1 MKKIITLS
9 LFAALFCAV
18 SCQHGLD
25 NGQDLSNG
33 LKVEAVISQFGDT
46 RVDYI
51 PQNSEEPYYI
61 DAFWHVGD
69 VVFGFDD
76 QGQKFDFTVESVAA
90 GVATLNIGSYVPGA
104 ATTLHAIYYPGK
116 SSTDLEGDSPNYS
129 LPVNLDAQS
138 GELDG
143 DSPVLMCATSAI
155 SAGSVS
161 FTFNSETAIIGVTR
175 FKLPADATITS
186 IELEG
191 VVTGGTIE
199 VDGGGSLVLT
209 PDGTRRSVTATG
221 SWATSGQICTTA
233 VYFASLPTADAYLV
247 LNATDDSANEY
258 ANVSTIAQKTI
269 EAGLYYYTEKILDAP
284 VAEVAGVNYGTIDE
298 AFAAANRATS
308 AVTITLLADC
318 ISAGMLSLNS
328 TASGTGAVTLDLNGR
343 TLTVTPTDTKGIEIA
358 GTRSLTVRDGAS
370 GGKIVSSAR
379 YMVYA
384 TGTAPGSP
392 IKQFILQSGSLNG
405 TYTGSNNS
413 TALHLITNNGNFE
426 ITGGSISA
434 TNTNYRGIYVGNNST
449 LDVNNLTVNTSAYCV
464 YVASGTINLDGG
476 TFNRTGT
483 YCVYTSEETSVAN
496 ISAGTY
502 TQTSSGNPLIYAG
515 KGEINVTGGYFE
527 AVNVRP
533 VNCEGTS
540 ASDGV
545 AYVTDGCFNK
555 PLMTEVLKDK
565 GANEYVNVHNTDGG
579 TSGTYPFTVSA
590 VSSTPKVADLAQD
603 PFTWDFGTIEGAMK
617 GADVRAKANGNSTVT
632 LTADCTASSTMS
644 VSAGNTYSVTLDLAG
659 YDITSTALGSAI
671 TTASNFVLTDSGA
684 TSGEINSTATALAV
698 TAGTATVNSGS
709 LYGATNAA
717 SVSSGASLTIIDGYF
732 YGNGAAD
739 ITGAGTVTVNGG
751 CFRYSPESWCPA
763 SAAVTSSSELFNTRT
778 YNYRVEYAAA
788 TVNGVGY
795 PTLAAAAEAAV
806 AYDGASETVTLQLQ
820 DDLEYNSVLNLTHAS
835 KPVVLDLNGHSL
847 STSAAP
853 FITSS
858 DTLTITDSQFN
869 PVEGTSIHGMITSS
883 QDSVILI
890 DTDNANL
897 TIRNCKIACTA
908 PDNEKLQD
916 GAAVV
921 QKATCT
927 VSIENAVIYTTNKV
941 TAVLCHK
948 GNLNISGENTEIACT
963 KEGGFPAV
971 STISGTNSVAGNSA
985 IIITGG
991 KFYSNIT
998 GATNRES
1005 HLSTVNLGY
1014 YYDNTKYQYTGTL
1027 KIQGGYFYA
1036 ANTSNHYS
1044 VRAKYLTRIPNITV
1058 EGGYYNT
1065 EPHNNITFPTG
1076 YEKQTLSPAATCRFN
1091 MIPGISGTDYS
1102 FGYTVGEVSIPE

>member
-61 DAFWHVGD
+61 DAVWHVGD
-69 VVFGFDD
+69 VIFGFDD

-90 GVATLNIGSYVPGA
+90 GVATLNVGSYVPGA

-191 VVTGGTIE
+191 VVTRGTIA

-221 SWATSGQICTTA
+221 SWATTGQICNTA

-318 ISAGMLSLNS
+318 S
-328 TASGTGAVTLDLNGR
+328 TAASLSIDSTQTGAVTLDLNGQ
-343 TLTVTPTDTKGIEIA
+343 TLTSTASTYGIWVRGA
-358 GTRSLTVRDGAS
+358 RSLTVRDGAG
-370 GGKIVSSAR
+370 GGKIASAAQ
-379 YMVYA
+379 YVIDV
-384 TGTAPGSP
+384 TGNAPDST
-392 IKQFILQSGSLNG
+392 IKHFTLQSGAINS
-405 TYTGSNNS
+405 TYSGSSNS
-413 TALHLITNNGNFE
+413 TALHLISNKGKFE
-426 ITGGSISA
+426 VTGGSISA
-434 TNTNYRGIYVGNNST
+434 TNSKFRGIYVGNGST
-449 LDVNNLTVNTSAYCV
+449 VNVNNFTVSTAGNCAT
-464 YVASGTINLDGG
+464 VAKGTLNLNGG
-476 TFNRTGT
+476 SFSREGD
-483 YCVYTSEETSVAN
+483 YCVYTSNAQSVVN
-496 ISAGTY
+496 IKGGTY
-502 TQTSSGNPLIYAG
+502 SQTTKASALIYADY
-515 KGEINVTGGYFE
+515 GEINVTGGCFN
-527 AVNVRP
+527 AVNIRP
-533 VNCEGTS
+533 VTS
-540 ASDGV
+540 ISGHSAV
-545 AYVTDGCFNK
+545 ARVTGGCFNK
-555 PLMTEVLKDK
+555 PLMNNVLTD
-565 GANEYVNVHNTDGG
+565 ANDLVYVNILNTENSTKED
-579 TSGTYPFTVSA
+579 YPFTVA
-590 VSSTPKVADLAQD
+590 NVSKVATL
-603 PFTWDFGTIEGAMK
+603 TESTNSWDFGNIEGAMK
-617 GADVRAKANGNSTVT
+617 GADVRATANGNSTVT
-632 LTADCTASSTMS
+632 LTDDCSAASTMS
-644 VSAGNTYSVTLDLAG
+644 VSAGNTFSVILDLDG
-659 YDITSTALGSAI
+659 HVVSSTASPAISTGS
-671 TTASNFVLTDSGA
+671 TFTLTDSDSDGEVA
-684 TSGEINSTATALAV
+684 TTGTVALAV
-698 TAGTATVNSGS
+698 TAGTATVNGGS

-751 CFRYSPESWCPA
+751 YFRYSPASWCPA

-778 YNYRVEYAAA
+778 YNYQVEYAAA

-795 PTLAAAAEAAV
+795 STLAAAAAATV
-806 AYDGASETVTLQLQ
+806 AYDGEDATVTLQLQ
-820 DDLEYNSVLNLTHAS
+820 DDIEHNETLNITHAS
-835 KPVVLDLNGHSL
+835 KPVVFDLNGHTL
-847 STSAAP
+847 STSTFNLFYP
-853 FITSS
+853 TSG
-858 DTLTITDSQFN
+858 TLTITDSQN
-869 PVEGTSIHGMITSS
+869 KVGKITTSSYQAVYAGGTATILTISNCIIEGTLRKASESGEQALMLAGGTSNTTIS
-883 QDSVILI
+883 GARIYTNGVQTVLKLDNTNCNVTINNSEMSSGI
-890 DTDNANL
+890 DTTASYYVVAHNNGNL
-897 TIRNCKIACTA
+897 TINSGSFYCK
-908 PDNEKLQD
+908 K
-916 GAAVV
+916 
-921 QKATCT
+921 
-927 VSIENAVIYTTNKV
+927 
-941 TAVLCHK
+941 
-948 GNLNISGENTEIACT
+948 
-963 KEGGFPAV
+963 
-971 STISGTNSVAGNSA
+971 NSVIQHTKTKTPQNM
-985 IIITGG
+985 
-991 KFYSNIT
+991 
-998 GATNRES
+998 
-1005 HLSTVNLGY
+1005 
-1014 YYDNTKYQYTGTL
+1014 NTT
-1027 KIQGGYFYA
+1027 INGGYFYSGDGA
-1036 ANTSNHYS
+1036 EYCLRANVKGSDAIGMVLN
-1044 VRAKYLTRIPNITV
+1044 
-1058 EGGYYNT
+1058 GGYMNM
-1065 EPHNNITFPTG
+1065 EP
-1076 YEKQTLSPAATCRFN
+1076 
-1091 MIPGISGTDYS
+1091 SGTKVSYGSGKSLQNCDVKHTHATTDTELT
-1102 FGYTVGEVSIPE
+1102 YTKYVTTTP